1 MQLGLRLRKISGCI
15 LGQVHFILN
24 ILLML
29 FFSSK
34 ILLHEVPIEGQ
45 KKKRKKVLLE
55 TKLQGNS
62 EITQGILDYVV
73 ETTKPISPANQ
84 GIRGKKFFSLTQLV
98 LIACEGRHLKKY
110 IKVSFFLCSFSLKNL
125 KKTHKFLVFFF
136 LRWNQT
142 PFKKFLDYNAF

>member
-1 MQLGLRLRKISGCI
+1 MIAGYI
-15 LGQVHFILN
+15 LGQVNFILN

-84 GIRGKKFFSLTQLV
+84 GIRGKKLFFLTQLV
-98 LIACEGRHLKKY
+98 LNACEGRHFKNILKS
-110 IKVSFFLCSFSLKNL
+110 VSFYD
-125 KKTHKFLVFFF
+125 
-136 LRWNQT
+136 
-142 PFKKFLDYNAF
+142 PFH

>member
-1 MQLGLRLRKISGCI
+1 M
-15 LGQVHFILN
+15 FF
-24 ILLML
+24 L
-29 FFSSK
+29 FK

-84 GIRGKKFFSLTQLV
+84 GIRGKKTTT
-98 LIACEGRHLKKY
+98 KKNLF
-110 IKVSFFLCSFSLKNL
+110 VSFSFSFLCSS
-125 KKTHKFLVFFF
+125 FF
-136 LRWNQT
+136 
-142 PFKKFLDYNAF
+142 

>member
-1 MQLGLRLRKISGCI
+1 M
-15 LGQVHFILN
+15 
-24 ILLML
+24 
-29 FFSSK
+29 
-34 ILLHEVPIEGQ
+34 
-45 KKKRKKVLLE
+45 E

>member
-1 MQLGLRLRKISGCI
+1 MP
-15 LGQVHFILN
+15 
-24 ILLML
+24 

-62 EITQGILDYVV
+62 EIAQGILDYVV

-84 GIRGKKFFSLTQLV
+84 GIRGRKLSL
-98 LIACEGRHLKKY
+98 
-110 IKVSFFLCSFSLKNL
+110 FL
-125 KKTHKFLVFFF
+125 
-136 LRWNQT
+136 
-142 PFKKFLDYNAF
+142 

>member
-1 MQLGLRLRKISGCI
+1 MLLLRQCSGLLVLNPGCTVESSENFKTSSTRAPLTRHCYCLKNFPGYSNMKLGLRKTAD
-15 LGQVHFILN
+15 
-24 ILLML
+24 LLYSRASKLYFKLSL
-29 FFSSK
+29 FNFSSK

-84 GIRGKKFFSLTQLV
+84 GIRGRKLF
-98 LIACEGRHLKKY
+98 
-110 IKVSFFLCSFSLKNL
+110 SFFFFKYSLL
-125 KKTHKFLVFFF
+125 
-136 LRWNQT
+136 
-142 PFKKFLDYNAF
+142 